1 MIDTEQQIKKFL
13 EPFNN
18 EIISLAI
25 QLRDFIKEETKP
37 STELV
42 GDSTISL
49 NIGYGF
55 TEKAW
60 DCFCAIIVYSRHIN
74 ISFPSGAFLSDPQGL
89 LQGTGK
95 KIRHIRISNISDVK
109 TPAVKG
115 ILLEARN
122 RSMNLLS
129 ENPIERD
136 NIRTIIK
143 PISGIK
149 KRSKTTHPNKGFHES

>member
-60 DCFCAIIVYSRHIN
+60 DCFCAIIVYSKHIN
-74 ISFPSGAFLSDPQGL
+74 LSFPSGAFLSDPQGL

-95 KIRHIRISNISDVK
+95 KIRHIRISNLSDVK
-109 TPAVKG
+109 APAVKG
-115 ILLEARN
+115 LLLEARN
-122 RSMNLLS
+122 RSIDLLS
-129 ENPIERD
+129 ESTIERD
-136 NIRTIIK
+136 NTRTIIK
-143 PISGIK
+143 PISGNK
-149 KRSKTTHPNKGFHES
+149 KRPKNNAS

>member
-1 MIDTEQQIKKFL
+1 MNDAEQQIKKFL

-18 EIISLAI
+18 EIILLAT

-60 DCFCAIIVYSRHIN
+60 DCFCAIIVYSNHIN
-74 ISFPSGAFLSDPQGL
+74 ISFPSGAFLSDPHGL
-89 LQGTGK
+89 LQGKGK
-95 KIRHIRISNISDVK
+95 KIRHIRISNLSDVQA
-109 TPAVKG
+109 PAVKG
-115 ILLEARN
+115 LLLEARN
-122 RSMNLLS
+122 RSLDLLS
-129 ENPIERD
+129 ESSIERD
-136 NIRTIIK
+136 NTRTIIK

-149 KRSKTTHPNKGFHES
+149 KRPKNNDS